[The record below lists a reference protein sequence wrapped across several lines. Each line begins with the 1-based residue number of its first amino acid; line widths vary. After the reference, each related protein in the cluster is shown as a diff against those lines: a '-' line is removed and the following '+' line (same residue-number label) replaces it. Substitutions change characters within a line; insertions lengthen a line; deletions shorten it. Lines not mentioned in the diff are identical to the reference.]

1 MTAATLAAQ
10 LAPVRDFLACP
21 TPAAWFAQAGERL
34 DLLLVDHANCEKK
47 AAGNALS
54 MMYRYVDHPE
64 LLQRL
69 SRLAREELRHFEQVH
84 DLMGDLGVPYVT
96 LTASRYAAGLRA
108 LVSHQEPHR
117 LVDSL
122 VVSAVVEARS
132 CERFGGLVDVLPA
145 RVAELY
151 RGLAG
156 LGSAAFP
163 RLSATGPPIRRRA
176 RGRRAAGRAGARRAA
191 GIGAGYRIQVS
202 QRPAGRVI
210 DARGQAAPGARGRH
224 SRLNA
229 PRSSSRSDHAQC
241 SHAPST

>member
-1 MTAATLAAQ
+1 MTAATPEAQ
-10 LAPVRDFLACP
+10 LAQVRDFLACP

-108 LVSHQEPHR
+108 LVSHKEPHR

-151 RGLAG
+151 RGLLASEARHFRG
-156 LGSAAFP
+156 YLQLARQYDAERVAAV
-163 RLSATGPPIRRRA
+163 L
-176 RGRRAAGRAGARRAA
+176 
-191 GIGAGYRIQVS
+191 
-202 QRPAGRVI
+202 PAVLER
-210 DARGQAAPGARGRH
+210 DARLVSEPDTEFRFH
-224 SRLNA
+224 SGPLVA
-229 PRSSSRSDHAQC
+229 
-241 SHAPST
+241 